1 MRRRCQTLVGPASS
15 VCKWDSAIRAQ
26 MVVSGRVDTANPA
39 QMMDR
44 RQQSSFTKAAPDR
57 SQLGFGR
64 RCGLLDVRAEL
75 HRPAGLIANLV
86 DGVTG
91 VDGVEAG
98 LPTTFG
104 KSEHAERRD
113 DRRRTPAQHS
123 VALAP
128 AGRAV
133 AVA

>member
-1 MRRRCQTLVGPASS
+1 MRRRYQTSVGSASS

-75 HRPAGLIANLV
+75 HRPADLIANLV
-86 DGVTG
+86 DGVAR
-91 VDGVEAG
+91 VHGVEVR
-98 LPTTFG
+98 LPAPIR
-104 KSEHAERRD
+104 KSEHA
-113 DRRRTPAQHS
+113 
-123 VALAP
+123 
-128 AGRAV
+128 
-133 AVA
+133 